1 MSSSALPL
9 QQYKS
14 NTPFVVIGVA
24 LIVLSALG
32 FIYSLIPQRTKTSEI
47 DLGTKLQILD
57 RPIHFAVRTSSEEH
71 DVASETQSIAPARF
85 VNWIQT
91 PTPALVR
98 PKYECAIRGI
108 PRTITEGA
116 TNIKV
121 AYSCSNEIVETP
133 KVRWT
138 TSAGKVSAGTPSVLE
153 IDTTGLAGKRI
164 VLTATWFGC
173 GRTPCERSFTALVV
187 QKGEPSPSPTP
198 SPSPSASPSPTQ
210 TVLPSPSVSPSLSS
224 SPVESATVSTP
235 TPVPTIESGSE
246 LVFEPGK
253 NGKLTVV
260 WPNKVL
266 QGWPNVCEIRYEP
279 PPGWSAPEGY
289 DIQAAFFLTS
299 PVGIAN
305 EALGSSFQ
313 RLDGTSRT
321 WTIPLKAAG
330 AAGAPVS
337 TTLMMR
343 ISLRQE
349 SSTSDIDVQPL
360 VSEVEA
366 PPLTRNETWT
376 ASAMSAVLGVGL
388 LGIRKHKTPDFP
400 YSPTLSAHT
409 EDENLITKGVD
420 WIKSTAVEVAGAL
433 RRRSD
438 ATKGPPSDGAKGAS
452 TVPQPSEPKEE
463 EVARATDES
472 PRYTDVTI
480 YEDHWYPSDNLDD
493 AIKVPDDVPLVA
505 SNLYTL
511 EVAIRLKRTGIASDR
526 PAHREVENPRQEQE
540 TLTIHVIATP
550 LRGFKLVDRLATIKW
565 PYNQDSEPALFRL
578 EIDPDFD
585 SERPGSIEIRILDA
599 SLNLLDVVSLKVA
612 LVANQG
618 ETPGDIPMRQLVW
631 EDKGSEG
638 LALAGTSKPR
648 LAEIRVRPVTNGF
661 TFEFVFYSA
670 RGKAVHISV
679 FRNISSN
686 DVSNLLAKIRDFWTK
701 LVVTTY
707 SRKLTVSK
715 STYDTYL
722 KDLRDLGIQA
732 WSLLFDIRTSNQQG
746 ASERV
751 GQIVAA
757 FDERLTEVASLLET
771 NDNKTIQIT
780 YADANADFIFPWS
793 ILHPPTAKDE
803 PVDPLRFWGARYR
816 IEQVTGGPRRDRIDE
831 RPVNILF
838 ALDPSFGD
846 AQLQKKMFED
856 YQNANQSDLQVSAPI
871 SDQKTLESYLI
882 RDPSVHLLY
891 FYCHGYAATRPGM
904 FGADGVQA
912 LQRYI
917 EEIRKQENDDSA
929 TAGALEKLLELTS
942 KMAGES
948 WIYLGN
954 SEVKESALDLD
965 FFRHRRPIVFLNMCQ
980 SADLVPS
987 MSSGLVRLF
996 LKKDASAVVGTESP
1010 MTSLF
1015 ADAFARRVLDA
1026 LLSGDNIGMALWKAR
1041 RHFLTER
1048 NPLGLAYTLYGR
1060 ADANLCTVEKPL
1072 YSKNN

>member
-1 MSSSALPL
+1 VSSAALPL

-14 NTPFVVIGVA
+14 KTPITLIGVT
-24 LIVLSALG
+24 LIVLAALA
-32 FIYSLIPQRTKTSEI
+32 FVYSLIPQRTKSSEI
-47 DLGTKLQILD
+47 DLGTKLQLLN
-57 RPIHFAVRTSSEEH
+57 RPLHFEVRTPSEDRNFAIE
-71 DVASETQSIAPARF
+71 AAPVF
-85 VNWIQT
+85 VNWVQA

-98 PKYECAIRGI
+98 PNNCAITGI

-116 TNIKV
+116 TTIKV
-121 AYSCSNEIVETP
+121 SYSCNDRIVETP
-133 KVRWT
+133 KVRWST
-138 TSAGKVSAGTPSVLE
+138 TAGKISAGTSSVVQ
-153 IDTTGLAGKRI
+153 IDTTGLSGKRI

-187 QKGEPSPSPTP
+187 EKSEPSPSPTP
-198 SPSPSASPSPTQ
+198 SPSPSPSPSPTP
-210 TVLPSPSVSPSLSS
+210 TVSPSPSVSPSLSP
-224 SPVESATVSTP
+224 SPVESATVSKP
-235 TPVPTIESGSE
+235 TPAPTIESTSE
-246 LVFEPGK
+246 SVFAPGK

-260 WPNKVL
+260 WPDTVL

-279 PPGWSAPEGY
+279 PPGWSAPDGY
-289 DIQAAFFLTS
+289 DVQAAFFLTS

-313 RLDGTSRT
+313 RLDGRSRV
-321 WTIPLKAAG
+321 WTIPLEPAAKT
-330 AAGAPVS
+330 GAPVS
-337 TTLMMR
+337 ATLMMR
-343 ISLRQE
+343 VRVRRE
-349 SSTSDIDVQPL
+349 SSMSDIDVQPL
-360 VSEVEA
+360 QSAVEA

-376 ASAMSAVLGVGL
+376 ASAMSAVLGFSL
-388 LGIRKHKTPDFP
+388 LGFGRRKGADFTESVT
-400 YSPTLSAHT
+400 YTAGA
-409 EDENLITKGVD
+409 EDENLVTKSVD
-420 WIKSTAVEVAGAL
+420 WIKTTAVEVAGAL

-438 ATKGPPSDGAKGAS
+438 AESDTASSATKGAS
-452 TVPQPSEPKEE
+452 IAPPQPASKGIEEE
-463 EVARATDES
+463 EVARVSDES

-480 YEDHWYPSDNLDD
+480 YEDHWYPSDNLDE
-493 AIKVPDDVPLVA
+493 ATRVPDDAPLVA

-511 EVAIRLKRTGIASDR
+511 EVAIRLKRTGIASDL
-526 PAHREVENPRQEQE
+526 PAKREVENPRQEQE
-540 TLTIHVIATP
+540 TLTIHIIATP
-550 LRGFKLVDRLATIKW
+550 LRGFKLVDRLATVKW

-585 SERPGSIEIRILDA
+585 GERPGSIEIRILDE

-618 ETPGDIPMRQLVW
+618 DQPGDIPMRQLVW
-631 EDKGSEG
+631 EDKDSEG

-670 RGKAVHISV
+670 GGKAVNISV
-679 FRNISSN
+679 FRNISTN
-686 DVSNLLAKIRDFWTK
+686 DLSNLLAKLRDFWTK

-722 KDLRDLGIQA
+722 KDLRDLGMQA
-732 WSLLFDIRTSNQQG
+732 WSLLFDTRTSNQEG

-757 FDERLTEVASLLET
+757 FDERLTEVASLLQT

-780 YADANADFIFPWS
+780 YADAGADFIFPWS
-793 ILHPPTAKDE
+793 ILHPPTARDE

-846 AQLQKKMFED
+846 APSQKKMFED
-856 YQNANQSDLQVSAPI
+856 YQNANQAELQISAPI

-904 FGADGVQA
+904 FMADGVQA

-917 EEIRKQENDDSA
+917 EEIRKQANDDSA
-929 TAGALEKLLELTS
+929 TADALEKLLQLTS

-954 SEVKESALDLD
+954 SEVRETDLTLLK
-965 FFRHRRPIVFLNMCQ
+965 FFEKRRPIVFLNMCQ

-987 MSSGLVRLF
+987 MSSGLVRMF
-996 LKKDASAVVGTESP
+996 LKHDASAVVGTESP

-1026 LLSGDNIGMALWKAR
+1026 LLTGDNIGMALWKAR

-1060 ADANLCTVEKPL
+1060 ADANLCSVEKPL
-1072 YSKNN
+1072 YPKNN